1 MQMAHGEP
9 ELEELQ
15 MRVKINLNTENSE
28 LKQTEQRIKAGI
40 EAEQERMGKVDAL
53 LERVRELKASGAKR

>member
-1 MQMAHGEP
+1 MAHGEP